1 METQTIRYNL
11 RDRMRKHRGQ
21 PRNFN
26 IPRLVKVINGG
37 AVQERVRMRDMH
49 GYLEHTPR
57 IRFGMNPGACQIEGG
72 KMITIEPAIVT
83 TYLKAYDDGTV
94 EHRAEF
100 LDTPP
105 GQVAARMMKSKV
117 GGFSSAID
125 ESRPEFYGFDY
136 VSEPNFALNRTY
148 AVALDSVSGAKA
160 TLDDVNEYNAHV
172 SGILK
177 LLDSVTTAHSAEIQT
192 LRATLDQTLAVVDR
206 LTLENREFLAICANQ
221 GRVDAGQGVA
231 LDGVFLEDMRPFTV
245 ESSAADRLKAAI
257 GTFGGAALAGYEP
270 LQQPGDPKSRALG
283 ASLDAVMSRMG
294 VPR

>member
-1 METQTIRYNL
+1 MPLMETETIRYNL
-11 RDRMRKHRGQ
+11 RERMRKHRGQ
-21 PRNFN
+21 PRNFD
-26 IPRLVKVINGG
+26 IPRLVKTINGG

-105 GQVAARMMKSKV
+105 GQVAQRMMKSKV

-125 ESRPEFYGFDY
+125 EGRPEFYGFDY

-148 AVALDSVSGAKA
+148 AVALDSANASKA
-160 TLDDVNEYNAHV
+160 TLDDVQAYNTHV
-172 SGILK
+172 SGMLK
-177 LLDSVTTAHSAEIQT
+177 LLDSVNTAHISEVQT
-192 LRATLDQTLAVVDR
+192 LRATLDQVMATMDR
-206 LTLENREFLAICANQ
+206 LTLENQEYLSMLAS
-221 GRVDAGQGVA
+221 GSKTLPT
-231 LDGVFLEDMRPFTV
+231 LDGVMLEDMRPFTV
-245 ESSAADRLKAAI
+245 ATTHADRLNAHIEAFK
-257 GTFGGAALAGYEP
+257 TLPVAGY
-270 LQQPGDPKSRALG
+270 DALPESATPEAKRRG
-283 ASLDAVMSRMG
+283 MALDSILNRMG
-294 VPR
+294 HGR